1 MKILVPFLL
10 LLGFR
15 ASVVQ
20 IVRVGANARINAVV
34 LNKDTA
40 TSSLF
45 VAGQNLAGKIVPSW
59 MLSKNKCWNEKF

>member
-10 LLGFR
+10 LLGLR

-34 LNKDTA
+34 LNKGTA
-40 TSSLF
+40 TGSLF
-45 VAGQNLAGKIVPSW
+45 VAGQNLAGKVA
-59 MLSKNKCWNEKF
+59 LRNVDVKQVRVLE

>member
-1 MKILVPFLL
+1 MKILVHFLPGL
-10 LLGFR
+10 R

-45 VAGQNLAGKIVPSW
+45 VAGQNLAGKIVRDVK
-59 MLSKNKCWNEKF
+59 KNECWNERI

>member
-10 LLGFR
+10 DLR

-45 VAGQNLAGKIVPSW
+45 VAGQNLAGKIVRDVK
-59 MLSKNKCWNEKF
+59 KNECWNERI